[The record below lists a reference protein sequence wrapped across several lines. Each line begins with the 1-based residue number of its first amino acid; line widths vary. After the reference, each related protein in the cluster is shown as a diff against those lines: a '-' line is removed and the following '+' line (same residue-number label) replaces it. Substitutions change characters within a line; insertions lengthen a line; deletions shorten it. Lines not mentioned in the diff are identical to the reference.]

1 MTQAW
6 PALCLQ
12 GLTPG
17 LLLMFVEQRRSQD
30 LDNYEFHRRVQ
41 LEMFQGRVDPMAC
54 PVNENLLYLE
64 SKHSKPD
71 WRFPFSLIS
80 QLASN

>member
-1 MTQAW
+1 
-6 PALCLQ
+6 
-12 GLTPG
+12 
-17 LLLMFVEQRRSQD
+17 MFVEQRSSQD

-54 PVNENLLYLE
+54 PVNENLLSLE